1 MSDIDENEIQVFVD
15 AVRQYFDQ
23 ITGESATLQS
33 AYLGERESPPPTFDF
48 TGLITISGAFT
59 GCIYFSAPKQMV
71 RKVLTAQGEPDHSE
85 ATMLDATG
93 EVANTIAGN
102 ARRHF
107 GQQLEISV
115 PVTLQGN
122 ARDLS
127 STIRSHPHIIMVG
140 WKRLDASLIVDI
152 TRTEE
157 PSAVG

>member
-1 MSDIDENEIQVFVD
+1 MSDINEDEIQVFVD

-23 ITGESATLQS
+23 ITGQSATLQS
-33 AYLGERESPPPTFDF
+33 AYLGEREALPPTFDF
-48 TGLITISGAFT
+48 TGLITISGAFR

-107 GQQLEISV
+107 GDQLEISV
-115 PVTLQGN
+115 PVTMQGS

-127 STIRSHPHIIMVG
+127 SSIRSHPHIIKVG
-140 WKRLDASLIVDI
+140 WKRLDASLIVDV
-152 TRTEE
+152 
-157 PSAVG
+157 AKAD